1 MGTDCNDMSK
11 DIITV
16 IPIVIITM
24 IIIILIAVKVE
35 NEKQQEREKKQTLKQ
50 INILGREYSM
60 IRVIRHVNPNI
71 YVYVDKDG
79 NEIEIERH
87 MAGQYKILEK

>member
-1 MGTDCNDMSK
+1 MRKRHKRIFKRILT
-11 DIITV
+11 
-16 IPIVIITM
+16 
-24 IIIILIAVKVE
+24 IILIIITITFIIQIGKKIE
-35 NEKQQEREKKQTLKQ
+35 IERQRERERRQTLKQ